1 MSLIENIIRPD
12 VRAMAAYH
20 VPSSDG
26 FVKLD
31 AMENPYMLPEHLRAE
46 LGKRLA
52 DVAMNRYPVPSY
64 TGLKAKLCAK
74 LGVPTGFDVLLGNGS
89 DELISILAIA

>member
-1 MSLIENIIRPD
+1 MSLIENVIRPE
-12 VRAMAAYH
+12 VRALSAYH
-20 VPSSDG
+20 VPDSSG

-31 AMENPYMLPEHLRAE
+31 AMENPYTLPAEMREE

-64 TGLKAKLCAK
+64 AALKAAICRQARRACRLS
-74 LGVPTGFDVLLGNGS
+74 TWY
-89 DELISILAIA
+89 LATARTN